1 MRIVTAGVHHA
12 DVLATAAKVSAFIMQ
27 EYQDLAGR
35 LFAENP
41 NVKRFKTLVVLDRV
55 NVGLEVPVA

>member
-1 MRIVTAGVHHA
+1 MPAEGVGI
-12 DVLATAAKVSAFIMQ
+12 K
-27 EYQDLAGR
+27 YQDLAGR